1 MKKHHILVPEP
12 KSKFQKVKC
21 KECNEESIIY
31 SHVTTIVQCIHCGN
45 VLAEPAGS
53 IAKIKGDVLGSAE

>member
-31 SHVTTIVQCIHCGN
+31 SHVATVIQCVHCGN
-45 VLAEPAGS
+45 VLAEPTGA

>member
-31 SHVTTIVQCIHCGN
+31 SHVTTVVQCIHCGN
-45 VLAEPAGS
+45 VLAEPTGS
-53 IAKIKGDVLGSAE
+53 IAKIKGDILGSAE